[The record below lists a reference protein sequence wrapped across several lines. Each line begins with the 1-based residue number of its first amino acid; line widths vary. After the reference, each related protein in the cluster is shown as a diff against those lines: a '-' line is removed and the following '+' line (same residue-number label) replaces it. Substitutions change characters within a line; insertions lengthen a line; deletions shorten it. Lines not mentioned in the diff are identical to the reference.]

1 MRKKKKGNVLFLN
14 IFNIIKVI
22 LFLIVLIIV
31 FKIAPNYEINDTY
44 AKDKINVII
53 NNNNVTKKLK
63 YDLYINEKNVIYMSM
78 QDVKNYFDKYIIFD
92 ETNNQIITTYG
103 EKVGVL
109 PLNEKIIEINSSIT
123 NILSGAMKQND
134 VYYLPISSMSN
145 VYNLDINYIKE
156 KQTLTL
162 DSLDKELIKSD
173 VSKKCSVKYKD
184 TAFSKTVDKL
194 EKGDKIICI
203 GKSEG
208 NWTKIRT
215 KNGVIGY
222 IKTNTIQ
229 NEIYVRENLTKT
241 ERTEKINLVWDYY
254 SEYAFA
260 PDRSGTQIQGVNVI
274 SPAFF
279 SLVSEGNG
287 QINTNIGT
295 AGLDYI
301 EWAKNNNYEIW
312 PMFSNNSYKETTSKI
327 LNSYELR
334 TKVIN
339 NIVNLA
345 VKYELDGINLDFEN
359 MNTSDKDVFSRFVI
373 ELKPKLQEAGIKLS
387 VDVTAPDG
395 GSNWSNCYDRNV
407 IGDVADYIVFMAY
420 DQYGISATEPGT
432 TAGYNW
438 VETSLKKFIDREE
451 IDSNKIILGIP
462 FYTRLWEESN
472 GKATSNTVNMKS
484 IEEVLPNNVQ
494 KQWKEELKQYYVE
507 YSQNGKT
514 YKMWIEDETS
524 LKHKVSLVNKYKLA
538 GVAAWEKDRETNS
551 IWSMIQEE
559 LNVLTK

>member
-1 MRKKKKGNVLFLN
+1 MRKKKNENML
-14 IFNIIKVI
+14 INIIKVI
-22 LFLIVLIIV
+22 LFLIAIIIV
-31 FKIAPNYEINDTY
+31 FKLAPNYEINDTY
-44 AKDKINVII
+44 AKDKINLII

-63 YDLYINEKNVIYMSM
+63 YDLFINEKNVIYMSM
-78 QDVKNYFDKYIIFD
+78 QDVKNYFDKYIIYD
-92 ETNNQIITTYG
+92 ELNNQIITTYG
-103 EKVGVL
+103 EKIGVL
-109 PLNEKIIEINSSIT
+109 PLNEKVIEINGST
-123 NILSGAMKQND
+123 VNVLSGAIKEND
-134 VYYLPISSMSN
+134 IYYLPINSMSN
-145 VYNLDINYIKE
+145 VYNLDVNYIKE
-156 KQTLTL
+156 KQILLL
-162 DSLDKELIKSD
+162 DSLDKELIKAD
-173 VSKKCSVKYKD
+173 ISKKCSVKYKP
-184 TAFSKTVDKL
+184 TTFSKTIDKL
-194 EKGDKIICI
+194 EKGDKVVCI
-203 GKSEG
+203 GTLED

-215 KNGVIGY
+215 KNGIIGY
-222 IKTNTIQ
+222 VKTKTIQ
-229 NEIYVRENLTKT
+229 NKMYVRENLEIS

-254 SEYAFA
+254 SEYASA
-260 PDRSGTQIQGVNVI
+260 PNRNGTQIKGVNVV

-287 QINTNIGT
+287 AINTNIGT
-295 AGLDYI
+295 AGAEYI
-301 EWAKNNNYEIW
+301 KWAKNNNYEVW

-334 TKVIN
+334 TKVID
-339 NIVNLA
+339 NIVKLA
-345 VKYELDGINLDFEN
+345 INYNLDGINLDFEN

-373 ELKPKLQEAGIKLS
+373 ELKPKLQEAGIILS

-420 DQYGISATEPGT
+420 DQYGVSATDPGT

-472 GKATSNTVNMKS
+472 GKATSKTVNMKS

-494 KQWKEELKQYYVE
+494 KQWNEELKQYYVE
-507 YSQNGKT
+507 YTKDGKT

-524 LKHKVSLVNKYKLA
+524 LKHKVSLVSKYDLA
-538 GVAAWEKDRETNS
+538 GVASWEKDRETNNVWS
-551 IWSMIQEE
+551 IIQEE
-559 LNVLTK
+559 LQ